1 MEIKN
6 IDNYSSLKFADCNIT
21 PQSLSAKMNE
31 TFERFFRRSRKS
43 LGPLYTS
50 LCRLYDPRTC
60 AK

>member
-31 TFERFFRRSRKS
+31 TFERTLSKVS
-43 LGPLYTS
+43 QKPGTS
-50 LCRLYDPRTC
+50 LHQLVTVI
-60 AK
+60 